1 MGLMGLMGLMRVMR
15 VMRRVNNNKVRARV
29 IRGVLVLVILM
40 TGLVACSG
48 AAGSAGSDDSEPVAP
63 VEQREAISFSSGLQE
78 EQEITSGGSG
88 SKKMTRAA
96 GLESTAT
103 SFKVWGYKNDAVTG
117 DNYTSYQTVFP
128 GFTVN
133 WTDNTAYSTT
143 SNTHDWEY
151 VGVTADQTIKYWD
164 FSAKAYRFFGVAGS
178 SYTTNAPTGNYETN
192 GLTAATITANVDG
205 STTDGIN
212 AAPYFSELWFS
223 TGNAVT
229 YPSRQFGQAVQ
240 LVFLKPFARVRFMFT
255 FAEGLA
261 FGRELLTEPIFKP
274 VSGTIATSGQ
284 VTVSYPLTGT
294 ATEASWSI
302 ENTSGITQFDIDYYD
317 TPTPTVTPA
326 DDQATTWPNT
336 PQKWYTVLPQSL
348 GAFTV
353 SVNVGTLQSTTT
365 VPAEYMNWKAGYE
378 YTYKFKILEG
388 GGVVLEIVQVG
399 INTWENKKNVDH
411 TVYNW

>member
-1 MGLMGLMGLMRVMR
+1 MG
-15 VMRRVNNNKVRARV
+15 VMRRLRYNKVRAREL
-29 IRGVLVLVILM
+29 GAVLVLVILM

-63 VEQREAISFSSGLQE
+63 VEQLKAISFISGLQE
-78 EQEITSGGSG
+78 EQQV
-88 SKKMTRAA
+88 TRTT

-103 SFKVWGYKNDAVTG
+103 SFKVWGYKNDG
-117 DNYTSYQTVFP
+117 YDNGSYTSYQTVFP

-133 WTDNTAYSTT
+133 WTDNTAYTTT

-151 VGVTADQTIKYWD
+151 VGVTAEQTIKYWD
-164 FSAKAYRFFGVAGS
+164 FSARAYRYFAVAGS
-178 SYTTNAPTGNYETN
+178 GYTADAPNGSYGAN
-192 GLTAATITANVDG
+192 GANEATITANVDG

-223 TGNAVT
+223 TGNAID
-229 YPSRQFGQAVQ
+229 YSDKQFGQPVQ
-240 LVFLKPFARVRFMFT
+240 LVFKKPFARVRFMFT
-255 FAEGLA
+255 FSEALA
-261 FGRELLTEPIFKP
+261 FGRELLTDPSFKP
-274 VSGTIATSGQ
+274 ESGNIATSGD

-294 ATEASWSI
+294 ATVESWSTS
-302 ENTSGITQFDIDYYD
+302 NTSGITQLDIDYYD

-326 DDQATTWPNT
+326 DDQTTTWPNT

-353 SVNVGTLQSTTT
+353 SVNVGTLQSTAT

-388 GGVVLEIVQVG
+388 GGVVLEVVQVG
-399 INTWENKKNVDH
+399 INTWENKKDVDH